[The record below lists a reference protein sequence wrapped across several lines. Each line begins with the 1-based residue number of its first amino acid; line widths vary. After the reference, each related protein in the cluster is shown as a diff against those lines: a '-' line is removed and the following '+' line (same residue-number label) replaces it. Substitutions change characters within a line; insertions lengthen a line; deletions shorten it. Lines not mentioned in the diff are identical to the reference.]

1 MKQTLPSVRER
12 LRIANEKLSQKNGV
26 NPDDQYYIRKKSQSS
41 THGVAVALSNK
52 RKPQ

>member
-26 NPDDQYYIRKKSQSS
+26 NPDDQYYIRKKKSIINAWSRSRSQ
-41 THGVAVALSNK
+41 
-52 RKPQ
+52 